1 MPQLALL
8 LSTLVWGATF
18 PATKAALEEILPFSF
33 LFLRFLLGTVLT
45 LGIVLAAGSR
55 LRLDRGV
62 LKMSAIAT
70 VFLFLGYAT
79 QTVGLRYTTAS
90 NSAFITALYVVFVPL
105 FLGRFQIRTWVSA
118 GLAVL
123 GLWFLVDPTVSLN
136 RGDLLT
142 LVCAAAFA
150 THICCL
156 EAYTRRGDSVSLF
169 GWQLVFV
176 TIAML
181 PAMVIESPETVRF
194 TPTAVLMIALIVTG
208 VLATGA
214 FAVQMWAQSIV
225 PAQRVA
231 LIFSLEP
238 AFAALLAWYFLGE
251 QLDQGG
257 WLGSGLILVAL
268 LTECVGQKGAGVAA
282 QAGSPT
288 VVAEGQE
295 AWHKSSATPDG

>member
-8 LSTLVWGATF
+8 LSTLIWGATF
-18 PATKAALEEILPFSF
+18 PATKAALEEVLPFSF

-45 LGIVLAAGSR
+45 LAIVLGTGGR
-55 LRLDRGV
+55 LRLDRD
-62 LKMSAIAT
+62 LLRMSAIAT
-70 VFLFLGYAT
+70 VFLFVGYAT

-105 FLGRFQIRTWVSA
+105 FLGRFHVRTWAAA

-136 RGDLLT
+136 LGDLWT

-156 EAYTRRGDSVSLF
+156 EAYTRRGDAVSLF
-169 GWQLVFV
+169 GWQMVFV
-176 TIAML
+176 TLALL
-181 PAMVIESPETVRF
+181 PAMAIESPASVRLA
-194 TPTAVLMIALIVTG
+194 PTSALLIALLVTG

-214 FAVQMWAQSIV
+214 FAVQMWAQRVV
-225 PAQRVA
+225 PAHRVA
-231 LIFSLEP
+231 FIFSLEP
-238 AFAALLAWYFLGE
+238 AFAAWLAWYFLGE
-251 QLDQGG
+251 RLDPGG

-268 LTECVGQKGAGVAA
+268 LTECVGEERESVAA
-282 QAGSPT
+282 QAGSPS
-288 VVAEGQE
+288 VVTEGQE
-295 AWHKSSATPDG
+295 AWRRSSATPDG

>member
-8 LSTLVWGATF
+8 LSTLIWGATF

-45 LGIVLAAGSR
+45 LAIVMAAGGR
-55 LRLDRGV
+55 LRLDRGM
-62 LKMSAIAT
+62 LQMSAIAT
-70 VFLFLGYAT
+70 VFLFVGYAT

-105 FLGRFQIRTWVSA
+105 FLGRFHVRTWASA

-136 RGDLLT
+136 LGDLLT

-150 THICCL
+150 MHICCL
-156 EAYTRRGDSVSLF
+156 EAYTRRGDAVSLF

-181 PAMVIESPETVRF
+181 PAMVIESPETIRF
-194 TPTAVLMIALIVTG
+194 APTSTLMIALIVTG

-214 FAVQMWAQSIV
+214 FAVQMWAQRIV
-225 PAQRVA
+225 PAHRVA
-231 LIFSLEP
+231 LIFSMEP
-238 AFAALLAWYFLGE
+238 AFAAWLAWYFLGE
-251 QLDQGG
+251 HLDQGG

-268 LTECVGQKGAGVAA
+268 LTECVGQEGEGVAA

>member
-8 LSTLVWGATF
+8 LSTLIWGATF
-18 PATKAALEEILPFSF
+18 PATKAALEGILPFSF

-45 LGIVLAAGSR
+45 FAIVLVAGVR
-55 LRLDRGV
+55 LRLDRAM
-62 LKMSAIAT
+62 LQMSVVAT
-70 VFLFLGYAT
+70 VFLFVGYAT

-105 FLGRFQIRTWVSA
+105 FLGRFHVRTWASA

-136 RGDLLT
+136 LGDLLT

-156 EAYTRRGDSVSLF
+156 EAYTRRGDAVSLF

-181 PAMVIESPETVRF
+181 PAMVIESPGAVRF
-194 TPTAVLMIALIVTG
+194 APTATLLIALIVTG

-214 FAVQMWAQSIV
+214 FAVQMWAQRSV

-238 AFAALLAWYFLGE
+238 AFAAWLAWYFLGE
-251 QLDQGG
+251 RLDQGG
-257 WLGSGLILVAL
+257 WLGSGLILIAL
-268 LTECVGQKGAGVAA
+268 LTECVGPEGDGFAA

-288 VVAEGQE
+288 VITEGRE